1 MIALKSEN
9 QLFKKVLKEF
19 RNTKVNMSKPIE
31 ESTKHDESRIKSI
44 FEHLNGNTHNY
55 YYSYGKK
62 TDKYSQLLEF
72 KSILIHVIKRLLIG
86 R

>member
-19 RNTKVNMSKPIE
+19 RNTKVNMPKSIE
-31 ESTKHDESRIKSI
+31 ESSIKHDESRIKSI

-55 YYSYGKK
+55 YYSYGKSR
-62 TDKYSQLLEF
+62 Y
-72 KSILIHVIKRLLIG
+72 I
-86 R
+86 